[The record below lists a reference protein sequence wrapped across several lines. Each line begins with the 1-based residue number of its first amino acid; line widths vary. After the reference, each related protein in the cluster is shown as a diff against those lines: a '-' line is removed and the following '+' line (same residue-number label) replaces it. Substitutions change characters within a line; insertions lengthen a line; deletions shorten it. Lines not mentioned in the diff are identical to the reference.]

1 MINEHTDR
9 MHLKRFNKNHGN
21 LIHQL
26 DSDPDVM
33 KYITLG
39 VPRTK
44 IEAQQYLINRIMK
57 SYNKGDNFGIFAAY
71 LNSTNKY
78 IGWFLFELDK
88 EFSNAIE
95 IGWRLK
101 KEFWGNG
108 YATEMA
114 MYLVEKAKSMHKDVV
129 ARTMIENKAS
139 IRVMEKAG
147 LKFVEEFWGDYNP
160 HSGNPDVLYKNPL
173 N

>member
-1 MINEHTDR
+1 
-9 MHLKRFNKNHGN
+9 
-21 LIHQL
+21 
-26 DSDPDVM
+26 
-33 KYITLG
+33 
-39 VPRTK
+39 
-44 IEAQQYLINRIMK
+44 MK
-57 SYNKGDNFGIFAAY
+57 SYNKGDAFGIFAAY
-71 LNSTNKY
+71 LNSTNEY

-114 MYLVEKAKSMHKDVV
+114 MCLVEKAKSMNKDVV

-139 IRVMEKAG
+139 IRVMEKSG
-147 LKFVEEFWGDYNP
+147 LKFVKEFWGDYKP

-173 N
+173 I

>member
-21 LIHQL
+21 LIYQL

-39 VPRTK
+39 VPRTE

-95 IGWRLK
+95 IGWR
-101 KEFWGNG
+101 
-108 YATEMA
+108 
-114 MYLVEKAKSMHKDVV
+114 
-129 ARTMIENKAS
+129 
-139 IRVMEKAG
+139 
-147 LKFVEEFWGDYNP
+147 
-160 HSGNPDVLYKNPL
+160 
-173 N
+173 

>member
-9 MHLKRFNKNHGN
+9 MHLKRFNKNHCD
-21 LIHQL
+21 LIYQL

-39 VPRTK
+39 IPRTK

-57 SYNKGDNFGIFAAY
+57 SYNKGDAFGIFAAY
-71 LNSTNKY
+71 LNSTNEY

-114 MYLVEKAKSMHKDVV
+114 VCLVEKAKSMNKDIV
-129 ARTMIENKAS
+129 ARTIIENKAS